1 MAVPPV
7 VTSPPDTLLVQPKVP
22 DVLVSGIGS
31 FVPSALPDST
41 PDAVYAGEVDLAVE
55 QFRASTTAAVA
66 SAEIQERYYRDGVDW
81 YTSLYA
87 TSEQAY
93 AQRYSADRQLEAEV
107 LRLNTVPAGEL
118 QLQTNDLATRVQ
130 IANIN
135 SAASN
140 YSADRDYS
148 ASILATN
155 QKYAADI
162 YQADQNLIASKY
174 GSDQE
179 LAGKTFVASANKD
192 AQVIQSTNELTGR
205 LYESDKRYASDIYG
219 ADKQYAGTLLHENSE
234 TARLTTKLNYADSK
248 FNIVYP
254 VVQAS
259 LSASQTTTTP
269 GLKSWPDLPF
279 ISTAGVLTP
288 AQIQQQVNAAWA
300 RNDSR
305 TQAQI
310 LQTQRELAGRGFS
323 SNSPL
328 LEALKVGY
336 IGQNFRANND
346 AATSIRIQSAQ
357 ANAQQILEAQKAVAD
372 QFNSQQ
378 GVVLE
383 SEKNQVTRQVGLVGA
398 LAQLIGGIT

>member
-1 MAVPPV
+1 MAIPPV
-7 VTSPPDTLLVQPKVP
+7 VTAPPGVLPVQPTVP
-22 DVLVSGIGS
+22 TVTLSGIGAS
-31 FVPSALPDST
+31 LPTQQSENTADV
-41 PDAVYAGEVDLAVE
+41 VYASESNIAATQLRTSTDAGIAAIEV
-55 QFRASTTAAVA
+55 
-66 SAEIQERYYRDGVDW
+66 QERYYRDGVEFF
-81 YTSLYA
+81 TSVYGA
-87 TSEQAY
+87 SQQNY
-93 AQRYSADRQLEAEV
+93 AQRYSADRQLEAEI

-118 QLQTNDLATRVQ
+118 QLQTNDLATRVT

-135 SAASN
+135 SATAK
-140 YSADRDYS
+140 YGADRDYS
-148 ASILATN
+148 ASVHGADQRYVSDLYQAD
-155 QKYAADI
+155 KRYLADI
-162 YQADQNLIASKY
+162 Y
-174 GSDQE
+174 GSDKE
-179 LAGKTFVASANKD
+179 LAGKTFVASTNKD
-192 AQVIQSTNELTGR
+192 ASVIQSTNELTWHQ
-205 LYESDKRYASDIYG
+205 YDADKRYAGDVYG
-219 ADKQYAGTLLHENSE
+219 ADKQYAGTQLHESAE
-234 TARLTTKLNYADSK
+234 TGRLTTKLNYADSK

-259 LSASQTTTTP
+259 LAASASTTTP
-269 GLKSWPDLPF
+269 GLRQWPDLPF
-279 ISTAGVLTP
+279 ISTSGVLTP

-310 LQTQRELAGRGFS
+310 IQTQRELAGRGFS

-346 AATSIRIQSAQ
+346 AATQIRIEGAK
-357 ANAQQILEAQKAVAD
+357 ANADAVFQGQKAVAD
-372 QFNSQQ
+372 QFNNQQ

>member
-7 VTSPPDTLLVQPKVP
+7 VTAPPDTLLTQPTVP
-22 DVLVSGIGS
+22 DVLIAGIGS

-41 PDAVYAGEVDLAVE
+41 PDAVYAGEVTLAVE

-66 SAEIQERYYRDGVDW
+66 SVEVQERYYRDGVDW
-81 YTSLYA
+81 YTSLYGSA
-87 TSEQAY
+87 QQSY

-107 LRLNTVPAGEL
+107 LRLNTIPVGDL

-135 SAASN
+135 AGASN
-140 YSADRDYS
+140 YGSDRDYS

-162 YQADQNLIASKY
+162 YQANQNLIASKY

-179 LAGKTFVASANKD
+179 LAGKTFVASTNKD
-192 AQVIQSTNELTGR
+192 AQVIQSTNDLTGR
-205 LYESDKRYASDIYG
+205 KYEADQRYASDIYG
-219 ADKQYAGTLLHENSE
+219 ADKQYASAVLHENAESG
-234 TARLTTKLNYADSK
+234 RLTTKLNYADSK

-259 LSASQTTTTP
+259 LAASQTTTTP
-269 GLKSWPDLPF
+269 DLKSWPDLPF

-288 AQIQQQVNAAWA
+288 AQIQQQVNSAWA
-300 RNDSR
+300 RNESR
-305 TQAQI
+305 TNAQI

-346 AATSIRIQSAQ
+346 AATSIRIEGAK
-357 ANAQQILEAQKAVAD
+357 ANAEQILNSQKAVAD

>member
-1 MAVPPV
+1 MAIPPV
-7 VTSPPDTLLVQPKVP
+7 VTAPPDIIPTQPAVPSVTLT
-22 DVLVSGIGS
+22 GIG
-31 FVPSALPDST
+31 ATLPTQQSENTADV
-41 PDAVYAGEVDLAVE
+41 VYASESDI
-55 QFRASTTAAVA
+55 AATQLRTLTDA
-66 SAEIQERYYRDGVDW
+66 GIAAIETQERYYKDGIDY
-81 YTSLYA
+81 YTSMYSAGQQSYA
-87 TSEQAY
+87 S
-93 AQRYSADRQLEAEV
+93 RYSADRQLEAEI
-107 LRLNTVPAGEL
+107 LRLNTVPVGDLTL
-118 QLQTNDLATRVQ
+118 QLNDLATRVN
-130 IANIN
+130 IAEIN
-135 SAASN
+135 AGASN
-140 YSADRDYS
+140 YGADRDYS

-162 YQADQNLIASKY
+162 YQANQHLTASKY

-179 LAGKTFVASANKD
+179 LAGKTFVASTNKD
-192 AQVIQSTNELTGR
+192 AQVIQSTNDLTGR
-205 LYESDKRYASDIYG
+205 KYEADQRLIGDKYG
-219 ADKQYAGTLLHENSE
+219 ADHQYAGTQLHETAE
-234 TARLTTKLNYADSK
+234 TGRLTTKLNYADSK

-259 LSASQTTTTP
+259 LAASTGTTTP
-269 GLKSWPDLPF
+269 GLKQWPDLPF

-288 AQIQQQVNAAWA
+288 AQIQMQVNAAWA

-357 ANAQQILEAQKAVAD
+357 ANAEQILNGQKAVAD
-372 QFNSQQ
+372 QFNNQQ

-398 LAQLIGGIT
+398 LAQLIGGLT